1 MLTSTNKGSTIY
13 RILNFGT
20 KGWWAHRQLREQG
33 KHIEARRAERRDIL
47 GDVDTLRKAQYIV
60 IAHGR
65 WIIIA
70 GRHSQVSGF
79 GGMEYPLVLA
89 AVLLGT
95 PCVDYSEV
103 DRETTIIL
111 PVPGPDHPL
120 RTGTIGMLDDV
131 SFDIHAAIA
140 RSIGAKLYN
149 IEEAR
154 IKRFAIC
161 RAGNGWTVT
170 NTGGEI
176 NQQELSF

>member
-1 MLTSTNKGSTIY
+1 MLASTNKGSTIY

-20 KGWWAHRQLREQG
+20 KCWWAHQQLRGQG
-33 KHIEARRAERRDIL
+33 KHAEARRAERRDIL
-47 GDVDTLRKAQYIV
+47 GDIDTLRKAQYIV

-65 WIIIA
+65 WIIIT
-70 GRHSQVSGF
+70 GRHSQVSGY
-79 GGMEYPLVLA
+79 GGVEYPLILA
-89 AVLLGT
+89 AVLLGI

-103 DRETTIIL
+103 DRDTTIIL
-111 PVPGPDHPL
+111 PVPGPGYPC
-120 RTGTIGMLDDV
+120 RTGDVGMLDDV

-140 RSIGAKLYN
+140 RSIGATLYN

-170 NTGGEI
+170 DTGGDI
-176 NQQELSF
+176 NQQELSL